1 MSSILKSHTKH
12 QMYLSSYTCFQK
24 YPQKAF
30 TKQFCPIFTIPKI
43 NITDSYSFQVVILIF
58 LSSTPLTREYIPLRS
73 TEPTF
78 YSKICVCEIRQCCF
92 KNYYT
97 EFSVTTRVLTETCN
111 PTQYKNRTPFTVNT
125 NLCKMIF
132 TIQIQKQQFFLQSLN

>member
-58 LSSTPLTREYIPLRS
+58 YLQLTWLENISHWGQQNRLFILKYVYVRFGNAVSKTTTQNSLLPPEYWQKHAIQPS
-73 TEPTF
+73 I
-78 YSKICVCEIRQCCF
+78 KIEHHLLWTQTSARWSLPYKF
-92 KNYYT
+92 KNNSSSY
-97 EFSVTTRVLTETCN
+97 SH
-111 PTQYKNRTPFTVNT
+111 
-125 NLCKMIF
+125 
-132 TIQIQKQQFFLQSLN
+132 